1 MKLGVASLEYQRG
14 DLLLSVEYSRWI
26 GEFES
31 AAPLLLP
38 PRSENERYYAMVSY
52 QVTPWFTPGMYYSAY
67 FPNVD
72 ERDGRADYQHDV
84 AVTFR
89 YDLTRNWLLKLE
101 GHWMEGTAALD
112 EALNDKPK
120 KELAK
125 EWGAFLV
132 KTTAYF

>member
-1 MKLGVASLEYQRG
+1 M
-14 DLLLSVEYSRWI
+14 
-26 GEFES
+26 
-31 AAPLLLP
+31 APALLP

-52 QVTPWFTPGMYYSAY
+52 QVTPWFTPGAYYSAY
-67 FPNVD
+67 FPNID
-72 ERDGRADYQHDV
+72 ERDARADYQRDV

-101 GHWMEGTAALD
+101 AHWMEGTAALD
-112 EALNDKPK
+112 AELNDKPQS
-120 KELAK
+120 ELAK